1 MPTVGGEPELRW
13 IKRRERKHLVA
24 ERWKDG
30 CWIANRVNKVPIENK
45 LLPEKAHFIRFE
57 THDHVLQSTLGQP
70 AVEEHRDED
79 VPYGGPEYL
88 WKMRYL
94 AAAGIN
100 MFLSC

>member
-1 MPTVGGEPELRW
+1 MSPLT
-13 IKRRERKHLVA
+13 
-24 ERWKDG
+24 
-30 CWIANRVNKVPIENK
+30 RVVEAPIENK
-45 LLPEKAHFIRFE
+45 LLPETVEFISFE

-88 WKMRYL
+88 WRMRYL
-94 AAAGIN
+94 AAAKCN